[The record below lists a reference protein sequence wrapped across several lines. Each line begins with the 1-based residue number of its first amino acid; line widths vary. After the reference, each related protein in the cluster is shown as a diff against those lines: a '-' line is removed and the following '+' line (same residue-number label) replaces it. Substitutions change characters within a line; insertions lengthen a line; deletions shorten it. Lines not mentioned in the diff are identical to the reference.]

1 MNNTEEVIEK
11 TSRQWNP
18 HTQSNETY
26 VDIVWKTTKYDMFN
40 TTEYNRTVTEEYVYK
55 LMASFAEKDLRKAT
69 PIIVNE
75 QMEVVDGGNR
85 LEARKRL
92 KLPIYYIVVEGLSA
106 KNDIARLNMDRKG
119 WTYPDWHA
127 HYIQRDQ
134 DAEDGD
140 TTFENYPLLAEFMKA
155 HKFNFG
161 ISLGLFCLNK
171 STNSLYGRFKK
182 GILTYPNPNRSDD
195 LATWMGVCAEHLK
208 EKSKNFLIALWFIYD
223 NKEIDNAA
231 FEKLLSKKK
240 NKIEP
245 GTKNSTQWIQ
255 WIDEQILDKRII
267 KDKDPLYLQKLW
279 AEYQKKEKEQDEQQ
293 KKSLTD
299 LHKGTPA

>member
-1 MNNTEEVIEK
+1 MNNIEEK

-18 HTQSNETY
+18 YTQSNETF
-26 VDIVWKTTKYDMFN
+26 VDTVWKTTKYEMFN
-40 TTEYNRTVTEEYVYK
+40 TTEYNRTVTEDYVYK
-55 LMASFAEKDLRKAT
+55 LMASFAEKDLKKAT

-75 QMEVVDGGNR
+75 KMEVVDGGNR
-85 LEARKRL
+85 LEARRRL

-119 WTYPDWHA
+119 WTYSDWHG

-140 TTFENYPLLAEFMKA
+140 TTFENYPLLAEFMKE

-161 ISLGLFCLNK
+161 ISLGLFSLNK

-182 GILTYPNPNRSDD
+182 GILTYPDPVKSDD

-208 EKSKNFLIALWFIYD
+208 ENSKNFLMALWFIYD

-279 AEYQKKEKEQDEQQ
+279 AEYQKKEKEQDKEQ
-293 KKSLTD
+293 KKSLTE
-299 LHKGTPA
+299 LHKGTPPA